1 MQIPPLQSLSNNA
14 GVVSL
19 QRQQVELVQPQG
31 DAGSTIVLPGS
42 AQAVS
47 AVSQSQG
54 DNAANSSTTPGNG
67 SIQANDALL
76 STISAQAQQIGNAKP
91 SKRDVQDAIDQ
102 LNKAATLYDSQL
114 QFSVDKDT
122 DIQVIK
128 VIDKQSQKIIR
139 QIPSEDIV
147 RIAKAIDDFKG
158 MLLKDQA

>member
-31 DAGSTIVLPGS
+31 DTGSGTVLPGS
-42 AQAVS
+42 AQAVA
-47 AVSQSQG
+47 AVSQGQG
-54 DNAANSSTTPGNG
+54 DNAANSATQGRS
-67 SIQANDALL
+67 QVLVNDALL
-76 STISAQAQQIGNAKP
+76 GIGGQSAAAGGNKP
-91 SKRDVQDAIDQ
+91 SKQDVQDAIDQ